1 MDTIRGK
8 VTNVVDGDTFDMSV
22 THHGKD
28 NEYEYNNPER
38 IRVSGIDT
46 PEINTTQGK
55 RDKTKLESI
64 ILNKEVRVYIDARDT
79 YGRVVGNVKLV

>member
-1 MDTIRGK
+1 MDTIRGI

-28 NEYEYNNPER
+28 NEYKYNNPER
-38 IRVSGIDT
+38 IRVSDIDT

-55 RDKTKLESI
+55 RDKAKLESI
-64 ILNKEVRVYIDARDT
+64 ILNKEVRVYIEARDT
-79 YGRVVGNVKLV
+79 YGRVVGNVKLI